1 MKNERGITMITL
13 IITIILMMILAGVI
27 IKYGTGSYD
36 VVNYQ
41 NFQYEL
47 MQVQG
52 KVDVIY
58 EKIKLGTEEEK
69 TNYITLG
76 ENITESNDAIT
87 TLYEITGIDY
97 ENVSQEDRE
106 NYYYQD
112 IYTTYRYLSEDEVK
126 ETLSLSSSPGD
137 LIINFQTREV
147 ISVYGFE
154 YEDSSY
160 YRLSDFSE

>member
-1 MKNERGITMITL
+1 MKNEHGITMITL
-13 IITIILMMILAGVI
+13 IITIVLMMILAGVI

-69 TNYITLG
+69 AEYITLG
-76 ENITESNDAIT
+76 NDITEYENAIT
-87 TLYEITGIDY
+87 TLYELTGIDY
-97 ENVSQEDRE
+97 DNITQEERGD
-106 NYYYQD
+106 YYYQD
-112 IYTTYRYLSEDEVK
+112 TYTIYRYLSENEVK
-126 ETLSLSSSPGD
+126 ETFNLSSSPGD
-137 LIINFQTREV
+137 MIINFLTREV
-147 ISVYGFE
+147 ISVHGFE
-154 YEDSSY
+154 YEDTIY
-160 YRLSDFSE
+160 YRLSDFNE